1 MQLRLFACREGS
13 ATLWEIDDP
22 TVFNDAG
29 APVAPFL
36 ETHPVDFGPARGY
49 GRLREFV
56 QWLALFGQASVTVTP
71 IADGTT
77 ITEQAHTQLFNVAQ
91 GVEQRIEAP
100 LSASGSRFAV
110 LLRLSGCTALTE
122 IGEADLSYV
131 RRRGLT
137 GGG

>member
-77 ITEQAHTQLFNVAQ
+77 
-91 GVEQRIEAP
+91 
-100 LSASGSRFAV
+100 SGPTDGQVPPTPAGPTT
-110 LLRLSGCTALTE
+110 SGETRHNSHYPK
-122 IGEADLSYV
+122 GS
-131 RRRGLT
+131 
-137 GGG
+137 